1 MEPNGSITGKIT
13 NFVYNCYSCITMDIK
28 TYLGFAMF
36 SSSIPFKNHQLSTY
50 CRAQLT
56 YLGFV
61 PLSLDPLSKR
71 KLKTAFNIIISKRT
85 ASDEN
90 MYHCCLIWC
99 SYCWCL
105 RTFMTQHLAHK
116 TSYSQSINRLLGLS
130 WVDNIFVVSFI
141 TDHKKSLWKDRPSL
155 VGPLMFMTFLGPLL
169 QFVTWW

>member
-1 MEPNGSITGKIT
+1 MSCSNTCLLLHLLCTIYWFPSNLSKVTQYFAFTFESDRIFEIPVGSITGKIT

-36 SSSIPFKNHQLSTY
+36 SSSVPFKNHQLSTD

-130 WVDNIFVVSFI
+130 
-141 TDHKKSLWKDRPSL
+141 
-155 VGPLMFMTFLGPLL
+155 
-169 QFVTWW
+169 